1 MLDNLPGFFADLP
14 LFAVRLLLG
23 LVLGIALGFVVRRGR
38 FCTLGAIEDAT
49 YAGDT
54 RRLRSWIVAIGV
66 AIAGLHALE
75 LWGGIDLTRSIYL
88 GARLEWGALILG
100 GLIFGFGMALN
111 GTCGLGSLRQ
121 LGGGDLKGLVS
132 FLVIGI
138 VAMATMRGIAGLG
151 RIAVTEPLTWPL
163 PAGSSQRLPDIL
175 GLGGA
180 STSIAA
186 ILLGLIVAAAAF
198 ARTGLRANLRF
209 ALTGAAVGALIVL
222 GWWATGIAGFDD
234 FDSRRIESFTFVGP
248 LGETIYYL
256 MLSTALQPDFPVG
269 AVLGVVAGAFI
280 AARGNGTFR
289 WDTFADAGDMRRRIL
304 GAALMGFGGVTAL
317 GCTIGQGVTG
327 LSTLSIGSVLATL
340 SIVAGARLGL
350 HVLVERRR
358 GVRPAATQVKTA
370 AATVLADRVSCSE
383 P

>member
-1 MLDNLPGFFADLP
+1 
-14 LFAVRLLLG
+14 
-23 LVLGIALGFVVRRGR
+23 
-38 FCTLGAIEDAT
+38 
-49 YAGDT
+49 
-54 RRLRSWIVAIGV
+54 
-66 AIAGLHALE
+66 

-163 PAGSSQRLPDIL
+163 PAGSSQRLPDIF
-175 GLGGA
+175 GLSGA

-317 GCTIGQGVTG
+317 GCTVGQGVTG

-358 GVRPAATQVKTA
+358 GVRPAATPVKTA